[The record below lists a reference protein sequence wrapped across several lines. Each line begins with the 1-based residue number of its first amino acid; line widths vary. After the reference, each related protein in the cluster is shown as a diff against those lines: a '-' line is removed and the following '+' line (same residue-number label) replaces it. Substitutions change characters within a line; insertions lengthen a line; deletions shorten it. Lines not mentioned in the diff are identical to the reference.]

1 VQPQSYQIDL
11 DISWDK
17 NLMNLKTAN
26 KKLIEDQVQYRLMEY
41 QQKWLVEKEIE
52 RRTASGVTV
61 K

>member
-1 VQPQSYQIDL
+1 
-11 DISWDK
+11 
-17 NLMNLKTAN
+17 MNLKTAN